1 MIKGLLIDFG
11 GTIDTDGIHWFRLF
25 QSAYAECGYD
35 IPEDI
40 LRQAHVYAE
49 KTLGQARMITPEMS
63 MTDTIRVK
71 LGLQAEFLRSVGVD
85 LQTESPRGVGGD
97 LQTESPR
104 GVGVDALQE
113 ECRGGALGGNSDGSL
128 TGNCGGALGECR
140 GGKGDIP
147 CESCKQVLEIE
158 RLVECCMAKNRHNI
172 DNVSGPVLK
181 VLASE
186 YKLGVV
192 SNFYGNL
199 NSVLAEFGIDKYFSS
214 VTESAVVGVR
224 KPDPEIFRI
233 AASSLGLTPAE
244 CVVVGDSADKDIIP
258 AQIAGCRTVWLS
270 GSNASDVAGV
280 AWDSTPCI
288 PDWRISSFRDL
299 RSIEF

>member
-25 QSAYAECGYD
+25 QSAYVECGYD

-49 KTLGQARMITPEMS
+49 KTLGRAQAENSLGQARMITPEMS

-71 LGLQAEFLRSVGVD
+71 VRLQAEFLR
-85 LQTESPRGVGGD
+85 
-97 LQTESPR
+97 
-104 GVGVDALQE
+104 GVGVLLNG
-113 ECRGGALGGNSDGSL
+113 C
-128 TGNCGGALGECR
+128 C
-140 GGKGDIP
+140 GGKGSVP
-147 CESCKQVLEIE
+147 CEQCNQVLEIE

-172 DNVSGPVLK
+172 NNVSGPVLK

-233 AASSLGLTPAE
+233 AARSLGLTPAE

-258 AQIAGCRTVWLS
+258 AQTAGCRTVWL
-270 GSNASDVAGV
+270 ASAAG
-280 AWDSTPCI
+280 WDTTDCT
-288 PDWRISSFRDL
+288 PDWRIKSFRDL
-299 RSIEF
+299 LSLHL

>member
-25 QSAYAECGYD
+25 QSAYAECGYN
-35 IPEDI
+35 IPEDV

-49 KTLGQARMITPEMS
+49 KTLGRAHMIAPEMS

-71 LGLQAEFLRSVGVD
+71 VGLQAEFLR
-85 LQTESPRGVGGD
+85 
-97 LQTESPR
+97 
-104 GVGVDALQE
+104 GVGVLLNG
-113 ECRGGALGGNSDGSL
+113 C
-128 TGNCGGALGECR
+128 C
-140 GGKGDIP
+140 GGKGSVP
-147 CESCKQVLEIE
+147 CEQCNQVLEIE
-158 RLVECCMAKNRHNI
+158 RLVGCCMARNRYNI

-199 NSVLAEFGIDKYFSS
+199 NSVLAEFGIDGYIST

-258 AQIAGCRTVWLS
+258 AQTAGCRTVWLS

-299 RSIEF
+299 LSIEF

>member
-1 MIKGLLIDFG
+1 MTKGLLIDFG

-35 IPEDI
+35 IPEDV

-49 KTLGQARMITPEMS
+49 KTLGRAHMIAPEMS

-71 LGLQAEFLRSVGVD
+71 VGLQAEFLRSVGVD
-85 LQTESPRGVGGD
+85 LQTESPRGVG
-97 LQTESPR
+97 
-104 GVGVDALQE
+104 VDALQE
-113 ECRGGALGGNSDGSL
+113 EFRGGALGGNSDVSL
-128 TGNCGGALGECR
+128 TGNCGGALGECC

-233 AASSLGLTPAE
+233 AARGLGLEPAE
-244 CVVVGDSADKDIIP
+244 CIVIGDSADKDIIP
-258 AQIAGCRTVWLS
+258 AQTAGCRTVWL
-270 GSNASDVAGV
+270 ASAAG
-280 AWDSTPCI
+280 WDTTDCT
-288 PDWRISSFRDL
+288 PDWRIKSFRDL
-299 RSIEF
+299 LSLHL